1 MGDAA
6 RVQSLPGY
14 YAPRERAE
22 PMRMILS
29 LLVAMTLT
37 LVPGARA
44 DVFSAAV
51 AADHPLAAEAGAEML
66 RKGGNAVDAAVASA
80 FVLSVV
86 EPYACGVG
94 GGGFMLLSLPDDPR
108 TEAENDPL
116 RLAIDFRETAPAAIK
131 PNYYNATHS
140 TASRVGGRAVA
151 VPSMVAGLLSAH
163 ERFGALD
170 RADVLAP
177 AIRCAN
183 EGFAVSD
190 DYLSTIDELRRTFR
204 LTLNY
209 KDAYSYVWNDLMGAG
224 ELEEGAALKNPA
236 QGELL
241 SRISEHGADAFYT
254 GEVAEAIVSVVSEYG
269 GEMTLKDLADYKV
282 VDREPLVGAF
292 AGREILTMPPPSS
305 GGVAT
310 LQILGLLERYAQST
324 ETPLAEYEHNS
335 VPWMHALAEAF
346 KHAFAD
352 RNAVMGDPDH
362 ADVDW
367 APLLESDYLDQLAAR
382 TDPTAALKPNE
393 YGALGLE
400 AEPLPDDAGT
410 SHLSVID
417 ASGGAVACTLTI
429 NTSFGSFV
437 AVEPFGF
444 VLNNEMDDFT
454 TRSGRPNAFGLK
466 QSDANAPDAGKRP
479 VSSMSPTIVL
489 DDAGAVELIAGA
501 SGGPRIITATV
512 QAILN
517 ALVFD
522 MSAQDAVT
530 APRVHDQLWPPALYM
545 EPEWDLGG
553 QPDPEDIEKFT
564 RWARNSKRN
573 TTIRF
578 ELTGLGHSLRR
589 MAEIGAVQVIKRT
602 DEGYEAAGDPRKGG
616 SGAGVE

>member
-1 MGDAA
+1 
-6 RVQSLPGY
+6 
-14 YAPRERAE
+14 
-22 PMRMILS
+22 MRTILS
-29 LLVAMTLT
+29 LVVCATLT

-44 DVFSAAV
+44 DVYSAAV

-94 GGGFMLLSLPDDPR
+94 GGGFMLLALPDDPR
-108 TEAENDPL
+108 TDDENDPV
-116 RLAIDFRETAPAAIK
+116 RLAIDFREAAPDAVDPK
-131 PNYYNATHS
+131 YFEHMHS
-140 TASRVGGRAVA
+140 TASRFGGRAVA

-177 AIRCAN
+177 AIRCATD
-183 EGFAVSD
+183 GFTVTA
-190 DYLSTIDELRRTFR
+190 DYRQTIDELRRTFR
-204 LTLNY
+204 LSLEY
-209 KDAYSYVWNDLMGAG
+209 KEAYAYVWNELMGAG
-224 ELEEGAALKNPA
+224 QLEEGATLKNPA

-241 SRISEHGADAFYT
+241 SRISEHGASAFYQ
-254 GEVAEAIVSVVSEYG
+254 GEVAEAIVSVVNEYG
-269 GEMTLKDLADYKV
+269 GEMTLKDLAAYKPI
-282 VDREPLVGAF
+282 DREPLVGSF
-292 AGREILTMPPPSS
+292 AGREIITMPPPSS

-310 LQILGLLERYAQST
+310 LQILGLLERYAENT
-324 ETPLAEYEHNS
+324 ETPLSDHEHNS

-362 ADVDW
+362 ADIDW

-382 TDPTAALKPNE
+382 TDRTTTLRPNE

-429 NTSFGSFV
+429 NTAFGSFV

-454 TRSGRPNAFGLK
+454 TRRGRPNAFGLK
-466 QSDANAPDAGKRP
+466 QSDANAPGPGKRP
-479 VSSMSPTIVL
+479 VSSMSPTIVF
-489 DDAGAVELIAGA
+489 DDAGEVELIAGA

-522 MSAQDAVT
+522 MSAEDAVT

-545 EPEWDLGG
+545 EPEWDLAS
-553 QPDPEDIEKFT
+553 QPDPDDIEKFT
-564 RWARNSKRN
+564 RWARTSKRN
-573 TTIRF
+573 TKMRF

-589 MAEIGAVQVIKRT
+589 MAQIGAVQVIKRA

-616 SGAGVE
+616 AGAGVE